1 MKKKSA
7 FDNLTK
13 KMNQLHSPHARMKA
27 FELLNLLNCH
37 FSCLLRQV
45 SLYLK
50 TANFSSHVSLRRL
63 SVRKIV
69 FVSETSQY
77 IRDLQSLTGMLCDL
91 ELELKTPIIPDC
103 QPDLTT
109 PQEDEFK
116 VIKFSD
122 TLLILYCGR

>member
-1 MKKKSA
+1 
-7 FDNLTK
+7 
-13 KMNQLHSPHARMKA
+13 MNQLRSPYARMKA

-37 FSCLLRQV
+37 FGCLSRQV

-50 TANFSSHVSLRRL
+50 TVNLSSHVSLRRL

-77 IRDLQSLTGMLCDL
+77 IRDLQSLTGMLSDL

-103 QPDLTT
+103 QPDLTNS
-109 PQEDEFK
+109 QDDEFK
-116 VIKFSD
+116 VINEVCRH
-122 TLLILYCGR
+122 Y